1 MVFSKKILIV
11 EDEIMISDYIFKTL
25 KASGFT
31 NLDTANDIEEATYKM
46 NKLNPE
52 ILLMDI
58 NIYGKHSGIELAK
71 QRNEDTIVIFITAQ
85 NDEATIQKA
94 IETNPLSYLTKPIKK
109 TDILAAI
116 QLANFKT
123 KSKQLIIKDGFEEII
138 LSLDDL
144 LFIKSDRNY
153 IDIYTSSKKISLRE
167 SLEKFYEKLDK
178 KQFLR
183 IHRSILINRDKIS
196 KKTASSVFINHV
208 ELPISRKYKSNL

>member
-11 EDEIMISDYIFKTL
+11 EDEILISDYIFKTL

-58 NIYGKHSGIELAK
+58 NINGKHSGIELAK

-123 KSKQLIIKDGFEEII
+123 KPKQLIIKDGFEEII

-196 KKTASSVFINHV
+196 KKTASSVFINNV

>member
-58 NIYGKHSGIELAK
+58 NINGKHSGIELAK

-123 KSKQLIIKDGFEEII
+123 KSKQLIIKDGFKEII

-153 IDIYTSSKKISLRE
+153 IDIYTNSKKISLRE

-196 KKTASSVFINHV
+196 TKTASSVFINHV

>member
-25 KASGFT
+25 IASGFT
-31 NLDTANDIEEATYKM
+31 NVDTANDIEETTYKM

-58 NIYGKHSGIELAK
+58 NINGKHSGIELAK

-109 TDILAAI
+109 TDI
-116 QLANFKT
+116 
-123 KSKQLIIKDGFEEII
+123 
-138 LSLDDL
+138 
-144 LFIKSDRNY
+144 
-153 IDIYTSSKKISLRE
+153 
-167 SLEKFYEKLDK
+167 
-178 KQFLR
+178 
-183 IHRSILINRDKIS
+183 
-196 KKTASSVFINHV
+196 
-208 ELPISRKYKSNL
+208 